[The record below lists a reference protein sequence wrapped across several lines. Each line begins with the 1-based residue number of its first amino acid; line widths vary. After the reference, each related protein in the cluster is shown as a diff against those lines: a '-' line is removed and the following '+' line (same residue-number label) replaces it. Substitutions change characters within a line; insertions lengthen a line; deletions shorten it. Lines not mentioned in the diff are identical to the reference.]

1 MKTHLCPGKT
11 CKTHPERVLR
21 DDASAYRSGGGGGGE
36 LNQAEGMASALSSGG
51 WENLGSYVEKVTP
64 DEARLRTSRCR

>member
-1 MKTHLCPGKT
+1 MMPRRTDL
-11 CKTHPERVLR
+11 
-21 DDASAYRSGGGGGGE
+21 GGVGGGE